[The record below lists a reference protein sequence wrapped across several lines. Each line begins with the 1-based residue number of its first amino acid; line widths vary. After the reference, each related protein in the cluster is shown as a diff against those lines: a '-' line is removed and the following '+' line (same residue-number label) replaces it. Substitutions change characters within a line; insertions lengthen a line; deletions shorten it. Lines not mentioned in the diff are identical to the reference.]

1 MPRRYGVNT
10 RLWVYRF
17 LVLRDGEQCARCFEI
32 PTTQNKLEIDHVDGC
47 PWNNDPP
54 NLRLLCKRCNV
65 TLENKARV
73 VTSPPSAQKE
83 RERTEGQSATR
94 VVKEA
99 VNYKHGAPEM
109 QANFLFEVDFR
120 NWLLEK
126 VKDLG
131 HYPRGDAIAGGAEV
145 VGCSVSTTTKYL
157 AKLVSSEG
165 PLKESKDLMGDLYLE
180 LKAHL
185 EPEPAI
191 RLNLDTRTNVLK
203 EAADEPKLDRVSS
216 PGHQGARLPLPLS

>member
-10 RLWVYRF
+10 SLWVYRY

-32 PTTQNKLEIDHVDGC
+32 PTAQNKLERDHVDGN
-47 PWNNDPP
+47 PHNHDPA

-65 TLENKARV
+65 TLSNKARV
-73 VTSPPSAQKE
+73 FTTPSSAQKE
-83 RERTEGQSATR
+83 REAAEGKSATR
-94 VVKEA
+94 IVREA

-120 NWLLEK
+120 NWLLAK

-131 HYPRGDAIAGGAEV
+131 HYPRADAIAGGAEV
-145 VGCSVSTTTKYL
+145 VGCSPSTTTKYL

-165 PLKESKDLMGDLYLE
+165 PLKETKDMLGDIQLE

-191 RLNLDTRTNVLK
+191 RLNLDTRTNVLQG
-203 EAADEPKLDRVSS
+203 EGDESKLDRV
-216 PGHQGARLPLPLS
+216 PHHGHQGARLPLPLS